1 MSQNED
7 IDENLKKVTDKHKV
21 DWDAWAKHIAPYKS
35 LNWDKVSKNRN
46 VEVLGQ
52 TFEDI
57 EFTNEVKNLME
68 SIHFTH
74 TKVKELKDLKSIL
87 EKSRKNYIADLKIE
101 VIAGKTGVI
110 LHED

>member
-7 IDENLKKVTDKHKV
+7 IDATLKKVTEKYKV
-21 DWDAWAKHIAPYKS
+21 DWDIWAKHIAPYKS

-46 VEVLGQ
+46 VEILGQ

-57 EFTNEVKNLME
+57 EFTNEIKNLME
-68 SIHFTH
+68 SIHFTDV
-74 TKVKELKDLKSIL
+74 KVKELKDLVIIL
-87 EKSRKNYIADLKIE
+87 EKSRKHYIADLKIE
-101 VIAGKTGVI
+101 VIAGKTGVT

>member
-1 MSQNED
+1 MSQNKD
-7 IDENLKKVTDKHKV
+7 IDETLKKVTDEYKV
-21 DWDAWAKHIAPYKS
+21 DWDVWVKYLAPYKR

-46 VEVLGQ
+46 VEMLGQ

-68 SIHFTH
+68 SIHFTSL
-74 TKVKELKDLKSIL
+74 KVKELKDLVSIL
-87 EKSRKNYIADLKIE
+87 EKSRKQYIADLKIE

>member
-1 MSQNED
+1 MSQNEE
-7 IDENLKKVTDKHKV
+7 IDQTLKAVTAEFKV
-21 DWDAWAKHIAPYKS
+21 DWDVWTKHIAPYKS

-46 VEVLGQ
+46 VEILGQ

-74 TKVKELKDLKSIL
+74 VKVRELKDLVNVL
-87 EKSRKNYIADLKIE
+87 QNSRKNYIADLKREI
-101 VIAGKTGVI
+101 IAGKTGVI